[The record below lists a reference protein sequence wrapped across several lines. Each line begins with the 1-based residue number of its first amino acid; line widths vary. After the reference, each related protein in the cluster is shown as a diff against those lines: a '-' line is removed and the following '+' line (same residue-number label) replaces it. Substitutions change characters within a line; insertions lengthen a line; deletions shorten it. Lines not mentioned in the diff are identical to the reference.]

1 MDVARLTDAEVS
13 RSFPGRNFRCGR
25 NKSCRSGIN
34 PHERTGPTQGR
45 GHRGDV
51 AVYRDTDRVFWRCAY
66 AALVAEI
73 VAVPT
78 RAPVSRAVA
87 RRADW
92 SRRHNPPLSA
102 FSQGGGLRFA
112 NPPYRAD
119 VIEIGDI
126 KLAIFVGHVCWDG
139 DYPLP
144 PGDCRKYGA
153 QSVVA
158 VIGGT
163 LRFSN
168 QTAGIIPPVLEGSSA
183 RQGSYFHRGCRMTV
197 TTRPSPCR

>member
-92 SRRHNPPLSA
+92 SRRHSPPLSDSA
-102 FSQGGGLRFA
+102 KAADYASLIRPTGLTLSRS
-112 NPPYRAD
+112 
-119 VIEIGDI
+119 
-126 KLAIFVGHVCWDG
+126 AI
-139 DYPLP
+139 
-144 PGDCRKYGA
+144 
-153 QSVVA
+153 SNS
-158 VIGGT
+158 
-163 LRFSN
+163 RFSLVMSVGTGTIPSRLVIAGN
-168 QTAGIIPPVLEGSSA
+168 TA
-183 RQGSYFHRGCRMTV
+183 R
-197 TTRPSPCR
+197 SPLSL